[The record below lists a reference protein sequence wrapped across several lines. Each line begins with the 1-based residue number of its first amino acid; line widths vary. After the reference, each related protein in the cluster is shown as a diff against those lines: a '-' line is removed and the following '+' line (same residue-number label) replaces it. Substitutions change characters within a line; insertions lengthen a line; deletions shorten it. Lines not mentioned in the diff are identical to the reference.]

1 MSHGFTR
8 ARALA
13 ALLVLGSG
21 GSLALPTKP
30 LAQTPETAAPIT
42 TAAEVRVDNFTFS
55 PPILTV
61 TAGATVTWINGDDI
75 PHTIAAKDRS
85 FRSKAL
91 DTDGP
96 LFVHVHDA
104 RRVRL
109 LLHAASAHGRQ
120 GRREDKQLTLMIL
133 RE

>member
-30 LAQTPETAAPIT
+30 LAQTPEAAAPTT

-75 PHTIAAKDRS
+75 PHIIAAKDRS

-91 DTDGP
+91 DTDDRFSFTFTAPGEYDY
-96 LFVHVHDA
+96 FCS
-104 RRVRL
+104 
-109 LLHAASAHGRQ
+109 LHPHMTGKIVVKTNSPPS
-120 GRREDKQLTLMIL
+120 
-133 RE
+133 